1 MKLNINLRLSIVFS
15 VAIILYLA
23 IIHNG
28 CEDKNPMSPNIKTGL
43 LFGIVIDSLKS
54 TPLDSVY
61 IVERCVSDSLFF
73 VNDSIS
79 RFNTRFCRFTMVLR
93 DDYYFFS
100 YRADQVYYVLQFNE
114 LYAYKSGYYLWHYN
128 PLKDTIVNKGEHYD
142 SLAIRMVKK

>member
-1 MKLNINLRLSIVFS
+1 MNIIVRNMF
-15 VAIILYLA
+15 IITLFYCTA

-28 CEDKNPMSPNIKTGL
+28 CEDKNPMSPNIKSGM

-54 TPLDSVY
+54 TSLDSVY

-73 VNDSIS
+73 LNDSIN
-79 RFNTRFCRFTMVLR
+79 RFYTGSCRFAEMLRVGTYVL
-93 DDYYFFS
+93 D
-100 YRADQVYYVLQFNE
+100 YRADEAYYFLRFDE